1 MKNLK
6 LHSNK
11 LEMNLQ
17 RFAGEI
23 DGLLSKG
30 TKLSYKS
37 GAETK
42 EVAAVK
48 SIPAIGT
55 DPEKI
60 EVTHLQSER
69 KAYIKGLQDTDTMEF
84 AVVYQGANFKDIH
97 TLVKAGKPV
106 EWVIEYPDG
115 LKAEF
120 TGEPDFKFDGVEVN
134 QALGFNLVIV
144 VSKGPE
150 VTPAP

>member
-1 MKNLK
+1 MKTARQTKIILD
-6 LHSNK
+6 
-11 LEMNLQ
+11 LQ
-17 RFAGEI
+17 RFADGDIE
-23 DGLLSKG
+23 GLLTKG
-30 TKLSYKS
+30 TKLSYKE
-37 GAETK
+37 GATTK

-84 AVVYQGANFKDIH
+84 AIVYQGKNFKDIH
-97 TLVKAGKPV
+97 TLVKAGKAV

-115 LKAEF
+115 MKAEF
-120 TGEPDFKFDGVEVN
+120 TGEPDYKIDGAEVN
-134 QALGFNLVIV
+134 QAIGFNLVVV
-144 VSKGPE
+144 VSKGPD

>member
-1 MKNLK
+1 MKT
-6 LHSNK
+6 

-23 DGLLSKG
+23 DGLLTKG

-60 EVTHLQSER
+60 DVTHLGSER
-69 KAYIKGLQDTDTMEF
+69 KAYIKGLQDTDTLEF
-84 AVVYQGANFKDIH
+84 AIVYQGKNFKDIDV
-97 TLVKAGKPV
+97 LVKTGKSV

-115 LKAEF
+115 MKAEF
-120 TGEPDFKFDGVEVN
+120 TGEPDTKIDGAEVN
-134 QALGFNLVIV
+134 QAIGFNLVVV
-144 VSKGPE
+144 VSKGPT

>member
-1 MKNLK
+1 MKT
-6 LHSNK
+6 

-17 RFAGEI
+17 RFAEKI

-84 AVVYQGANFKDIH
+84 AIVYQGANFKDIH
-97 TLVKAGKPV
+97 TLVKAGKAV
-106 EWVIEYPDG
+106 EWIIEYPDG
-115 LKAEF
+115 MKAEF
-120 TGEPDFKFDGVEVN
+120 TGEPDYKIDGAEVN
-134 QALGFNLVIV
+134 QAIGFNLVVV
-144 VSKGPE
+144 VSKGPD